1 MVRLLHLR
9 RAGGLFAK
17 YFFPPGNDNLALLA
31 GLAMFWFGFILR
43 PLGAIFFGHLG
54 DLIGRKFTFMLTLG
68 MMGLATFLVG
78 CIPSYETWGIA
89 APILI
94 LLMRAMQGLA
104 LGGEY
109 GGAATYI
116 AEHAPDGR
124 RGLYTSWIQL
134 IRIDAVHRVSRQ
146 PAGLAGRRL
155 EEGRLVVG
163 NRCPPK
169 NRNIP
174 DESTILPP

>member
-31 GLAMFWFGFILR
+31 VLAMFWFGFILR

-116 AEHAPDGR
+116 AKHAPDGR